1 MTLSSQVI
9 QLNIS
14 DIISS
19 KNQPRKIFDATALDT
34 LCESIKKYGIIQ
46 PLIVRKINDKYE
58 IVSGERRYRAA
69 KKIGMLTV
77 PALVGEFNDVECMEL
92 SLVEN
97 LQNKSLNPLEE
108 GKAYKK
114 ILDASSMP
122 IEELEKN
129 TSVSKDRIQEKIKLL
144 DLDKEVQKSLLKN
157 DISESHAKLLLK
169 LDLTKQI
176 EVLNKIIS
184 DKLTVK
190 ETSDYINSIL
200 NEGVNEMNSNMS
212 SALNNLNID
221 SKPSNVFNDEINIIE
236 KRNDNM
242 NNNQNM
248 FFGGNFQSLENQSV
262 NMNTQPNNN
271 INQNQQMGLNNSQ
284 VGSMIN
290 IPTPSFETSP
300 IPAPNSYV
308 EPTPIVPPTPV
319 DMPNMTY
326 PTPITPNQDSHDA
339 TTQEQPIPVN
349 PFMNLENF
357 NNTQQPVQQPTPV
370 PENNQFM
377 TAPQPTINVEQPMSY
392 MEQPISNSEPTS
404 QFTNSVPPVN
414 QFATQPIQP
423 EMNPTPVEPIQQLM
437 PEQNINPAPINN
449 FQVPESTPMP
459 EMNTNTPV
467 NPFITQPVQSEINPA
482 AVNPFAMPEQAPTP
496 MPTTMTDI
504 QLDNA
509 ISEVR
514 MAVKN
519 LENRGITV
527 KLVENDLGTAYQ
539 IVVEIQK

>member
-19 KNQPRKIFDATALDT
+19 KNQPRKIFDTTALDT
-34 LCESIKKYGIIQ
+34 LCESISKYGIIQ

-108 GKAYKK
+108 GKAFKK
-114 ILDASSMP
+114 ILDTSNMS
-122 IEELEKN
+122 IEDLEKN

-144 DLDKEVQKSLLKN
+144 DLDKEVQKALLKN

-169 LDLTKQI
+169 LDLAKQV
-176 EVLNKIIS
+176 EVLNKIIN

-190 ETSDYINSIL
+190 ETNDYINSIL
-200 NEGVNEMNSNMS
+200 NEEVNEMNSNMS
-212 SALNNLNID
+212 SALNSLNID
-221 SKPSNVFNDEINIIE
+221 SKPSNVFNDEINVIE

-248 FFGGNFQSLENQSV
+248 FFGSNFQSLENQSV

-271 INQNQQMGLNNSQ
+271 INQNQQMGLNNNQ

-290 IPTPSFETSP
+290 IPTPSFATGP
-300 IPAPNSYV
+300 VPTPNSYV

-319 DMPNMTY
+319 DMPSMTY
-326 PTPITPNQDSHDA
+326 QTPIMPSQESHESA
-339 TTQEQPIPVN
+339 PQEQPIPVN
-349 PFMNLENF
+349 PFMNLENISSAPQP
-357 NNTQQPVQQPTPV
+357 TPQPVQV

-377 TAPQPTINVEQPMSY
+377 ATPQPAVN
-392 MEQPISNSEPTS
+392 MEQPVSFTEQSVSTPEPIN
-404 QFTNSVPPVN
+404 QFTNPVPPVVN
-414 QFATQPIQP
+414 PFATQPMQP
-423 EMNPTPVEPIQQLM
+423 EMNPTPVQSTSM
-437 PEQNINPAPINN
+437 PEPENNPFVATPQPTVNIEQPVSITGTPI
-449 FQVPESTPMP
+449 STPEP
-459 EMNTNTPV
+459 TTTPT
-467 NPFITQPVQSEINPA
+467 P
-482 AVNPFAMPEQAPTP
+482 NPFAMPKQTS
-496 MPTTMTDI
+496 TTMPSTMTEV

-527 KLVENDLGTAYQ
+527 KLVENDLGTSYQ

>member
-19 KNQPRKIFDATALDT
+19 KNQPRKIFDTTALDT
-34 LCESIKKYGIIQ
+34 LCESISKYGIIQ

-108 GKAYKK
+108 GKAFKK
-114 ILDASSMP
+114 ILDTSNMS
-122 IEELEKN
+122 IEDLEKN

-144 DLDKEVQKSLLKN
+144 DLDKEVQKALLKN
-157 DISESHAKLLLK
+157 DISESHAKLLIK
-169 LDLTKQI
+169 LDLTKQV
-176 EVLNKIIS
+176 EVLNKIIN

-190 ETSDYINSIL
+190 ETNDYINSIL
-200 NEGVNEMNSNMS
+200 KEEVNEMNSNMS
-212 SALNNLNID
+212 SALNSLNID
-221 SKPSNVFNDEINIIE
+221 SKPSNVFNDEINVIE
-236 KRNDNM
+236 KRNNNM

-248 FFGGNFQSLENQSV
+248 FFGSNFQSLENQSV

-271 INQNQQMGLNNSQ
+271 INQNQQMGLNNNQ

-290 IPTPSFETSP
+290 IPTPSFATGP
-300 IPAPNSYV
+300 VPTPNSYV

-319 DMPNMTY
+319 DMPSMTY
-326 PTPITPNQDSHDA
+326 QTPIMPSQESHESA
-339 TTQEQPIPVN
+339 PQEQPIPVN
-349 PFMNLENF
+349 PFMNLENISSAPQP
-357 NNTQQPVQQPTPV
+357 TPQPVQV

-377 TAPQPTINVEQPMSY
+377 ATPQPAVN
-392 MEQPISNSEPTS
+392 MEQPVPFMEPPVSTPEPTN
-404 QFTNSVPPVN
+404 QFASSLPPVN
-414 QFATQPIQP
+414 PFATQPMQP
-423 EMNPTPVEPIQQLM
+423 EMNP
-437 PEQNINPAPINN
+437 A
-449 FQVPESTPMP
+449 
-459 EMNTNTPV
+459 
-467 NPFITQPVQSEINPA
+467 PVQSTSMPEPENNPFVA
-482 AVNPFAMPEQAPTP
+482 TPQPTVNIEQPVSITGTPISTPEPTTTPTPNPFAMPKQTSTA
-496 MPTTMTDI
+496 MPSTMTDV

-519 LENRGITV
+519 LENRGVTV
-527 KLVENDLGTAYQ
+527 KLVENDLGTSYQ

>member
-14 DIISS
+14 DIVSS

-34 LCESIKKYGIIQ
+34 LCESISKYGIIQ

-77 PALVGEFNDVECMEL
+77 PALIGEFSDVECMEL

-97 LQNKSLNPLEE
+97 IQNKSLNPLEE

-114 ILDASSMP
+114 IMDTSNMS

-129 TSVSKDRIQEKIKLL
+129 TSVPKDTIQEKIKLL
-144 DLDKEVQKSLLKN
+144 DLDKEVQKALLKN
-157 DISESHAKLLLK
+157 DISEPHAKLLLK
-169 LDLTKQI
+169 LDSTKQV
-176 EVLNKIIS
+176 EVLNKILN

-200 NEGVNEMNSNMS
+200 KEEVNEMNSNMS

-221 SKPSNVFNDEINIIE
+221 SKPSNIFNDEINVIE

-242 NNNQNM
+242 NNNNQTM
-248 FFGGNFQSLENQSV
+248 FFGNNLQSLENQSV
-262 NMNTQPNNN
+262 NMNTQPTNN
-271 INQNQQMGLNNSQ
+271 INQNQQMGLNNNQ

-290 IPTPSFETSP
+290 IPTPSFATGP
-300 IPAPNSYV
+300 VPTPNSYV
-308 EPTPIVPPTPV
+308 EPTPIIPPTPL
-319 DMPNMTY
+319 DIPNI
-326 PTPITPNQDSHDA
+326 PFQTPIMATQESHESTP
-339 TTQEQPIPVN
+339 QEQPIPVN
-349 PFMNLENF
+349 PFMNLENVSPAPQS
-357 NNTQQPVQQPTPV
+357 TPQSVPV

-377 TAPQPTINVEQPMSY
+377 ANPQPAVNKEQPVSVMEQPVSNPEPINQFTNPVPPVVNPFATQPMQPENNQFVATPQPTVNVEQPVSITGT
-392 MEQPISNSEPTS
+392 PISNSEPT
-404 QFTNSVPPVN
+404 
-414 QFATQPIQP
+414 
-423 EMNPTPVEPIQQLM
+423 LM
-437 PEQNINPAPINN
+437 PETTT
-449 FQVPESTPMP
+449 TP
-459 EMNTNTPV
+459 TP
-467 NPFITQPVQSEINPA
+467 NPFV
-482 AVNPFAMPEQAPTP
+482 MPEQTPTTIP
-496 MPTTMTDI
+496 STMTDV

-527 KLVENDLGTAYQ
+527 KLVENDLGTSYQ

>member
-14 DIISS
+14 DIVSS

-34 LCESIKKYGIIQ
+34 LCESISKYGIIQ

-69 KKIGMLTV
+69 KKNGMSNV
-77 PALVGEFNDVECMEL
+77 PALVGEFSDVECMEL

-97 LQNKSLNPLEE
+97 IQNKSLNPLEE

-114 ILDASSMP
+114 IMDTSNMS

-129 TSVSKDRIQEKIKLL
+129 TSVPKDTIQEKIKLL
-144 DLDKEVQKSLLKN
+144 DLDKEVQKALLKN
-157 DISESHAKLLLK
+157 DISEFHAKLLLK
-169 LDLTKQI
+169 LDLTKQV
-176 EVLNKIIS
+176 EVLNKILN

-200 NEGVNEMNSNMS
+200 KEEVNEMNSNMS

-221 SKPSNVFNDEINIIE
+221 SKPSNIFNDEINVIE

-242 NNNQNM
+242 NNNQTM
-248 FFGGNFQSLENQSV
+248 FFGNNLQSLENQSV
-262 NMNTQPNNN
+262 NMNTQPTNN
-271 INQNQQMGLNNSQ
+271 INQNQQMGLNNNQ

-290 IPTPSFETSP
+290 IPTPSFATGP
-300 IPAPNSYV
+300 VPTPNSYV
-308 EPTPIVPPTPV
+308 EPTPIIPPTPL
-319 DMPNMTY
+319 DIPNI
-326 PTPITPNQDSHDA
+326 PFQTPIMATQESHESTP
-339 TTQEQPIPVN
+339 QEQPIPVN
-349 PFMNLENF
+349 PFMNLENVSPAPQS
-357 NNTQQPVQQPTPV
+357 TPQPVQV

-377 TAPQPTINVEQPMSY
+377 ATPQPAVN
-392 MEQPISNSEPTS
+392 MEQPVSFMEQSVSNPEPIN
-404 QFTNSVPPVN
+404 QFTNPVPPVVN
-414 QFATQPIQP
+414 PFATQPMQP
-423 EMNPTPVEPIQQLM
+423 EMNPTPVQSTSM
-437 PEQNINPAPINN
+437 PEPENNPFVATPQPTVNIEQPVSITGTPISNSEPTP
-449 FQVPESTPMP
+449 VPETTTTP
-459 EMNTNTPV
+459 TP
-467 NPFITQPVQSEINPA
+467 
-482 AVNPFAMPEQAPTP
+482 NPFAMPEQTPTA
-496 MPTTMTDI
+496 MPSTMTDV

-527 KLVENDLGTAYQ
+527 KLVENDLGTSYQ

>member
-19 KNQPRKIFDATALDT
+19 KNQPRKIFDTTALDT
-34 LCESIKKYGIIQ
+34 LCESISKYGIIQ

-108 GKAYKK
+108 GKAFKK
-114 ILDASSMP
+114 ILDTSNMS
-122 IEELEKN
+122 IEDLEKN

-144 DLDKEVQKSLLKN
+144 DLDKEVQKALLKN

-169 LDLTKQI
+169 LDLAKQV
-176 EVLNKIIS
+176 EVLNKIIN

-190 ETSDYINSIL
+190 ETNDYINSIL
-200 NEGVNEMNSNMS
+200 NEEVNEMNSNMS
-212 SALNNLNID
+212 SALNSLNID
-221 SKPSNVFNDEINIIE
+221 SKPSNVFNDEINVIE

-271 INQNQQMGLNNSQ
+271 INQNQQMGLNNQ

-290 IPTPSFETSP
+290 IPTPSFAAGPVPT
-300 IPAPNSYV
+300 PNSYV

-319 DMPNMTY
+319 DMPSMTY
-326 PTPITPNQDSHDA
+326 QTPIMPGQGINESA
-339 TTQEQPIPVN
+339 PQEQPIPVN
-349 PFMNLENF
+349 PFMNLENY
-357 NNTQQPVQQPTPV
+357 NSTSQPTPQPAPM

-377 TAPQPTINVEQPMSY
+377 ATPQPTVN
-392 MEQPISNSEPTS
+392 MEQPVSFMEPPVSTPEPTN
-404 QFTNSVPPVN
+404 QFASSVPPVN
-414 QFATQPIQP
+414 PFATQPMQP
-423 EMNPTPVEPIQQLM
+423 EMNPAPVQT
-437 PEQNINPAPINN
+437 APIPENSQFMATPQPTVN
-449 FQVPESTPMP
+449 AEPSMPFMEQHTSVPEPTPMP
-459 EMNTNTPV
+459 ELNNNNTVP
-467 NPFITQPVQSEINPA
+467 
-482 AVNPFAMPEQAPTP
+482 NPFAMPEPTP
-496 MPTTMTDI
+496 TATQPTMTEV

-527 KLVENDLGTAYQ
+527 KLVENDLGTSYQ

>member
-19 KNQPRKIFDATALDT
+19 KNQPRKIFDTTALDT
-34 LCESIKKYGIIQ
+34 LCESISKYGIIQ

-108 GKAYKK
+108 GKAFKK
-114 ILDASSMP
+114 ILDTSNMS
-122 IEELEKN
+122 IEDLEKN

-144 DLDKEVQKSLLKN
+144 DLDKEVQKALLKN

-169 LDLTKQI
+169 LDLTKQV
-176 EVLNKIIS
+176 EVLNKIIN

-190 ETSDYINSIL
+190 ETNDYINSIL
-200 NEGVNEMNSNMS
+200 NEEVNEMNSNMS
-212 SALNNLNID
+212 SALNSLNID
-221 SKPSNVFNDEINIIE
+221 SKPSNVFNDEINVIE

-271 INQNQQMGLNNSQ
+271 INQNQQMGLNNQ

-290 IPTPSFETSP
+290 IPTPSFATGP
-300 IPAPNSYV
+300 VPTPNSYV

-319 DMPNMTY
+319 DMPSMTY
-326 PTPITPNQDSHDA
+326 QTPIMPGQGINESA
-339 TTQEQPIPVN
+339 PQEQPIPVN
-349 PFMNLENF
+349 PFMNLENY
-357 NNTQQPVQQPTPV
+357 NSTSQPTPQPAPM

-377 TAPQPTINVEQPMSY
+377 ATPQPTVN
-392 MEQPISNSEPTS
+392 MEQPVSFMEPPVSTPEPTN
-404 QFTNSVPPVN
+404 QFASSVPPVN
-414 QFATQPIQP
+414 PFATQPMQP
-423 EMNPTPVEPIQQLM
+423 EMNPAPVQT
-437 PEQNINPAPINN
+437 APIPENSQFMATPQPTVN
-449 FQVPESTPMP
+449 TEPSMPFMEQHTSVPEPTPMP
-459 EMNTNTPV
+459 ELNNNNTVP
-467 NPFITQPVQSEINPA
+467 
-482 AVNPFAMPEQAPTP
+482 NPFAMPEPTP
-496 MPTTMTDI
+496 TATQPTMTEV

-527 KLVENDLGTAYQ
+527 KLVENDLGTSYQ

>member
-19 KNQPRKIFDATALDT
+19 KNQPRKIFDTTALDT
-34 LCESIKKYGIIQ
+34 LCESISKYGIIQ

-108 GKAYKK
+108 GKAFKK
-114 ILDASSMP
+114 ILDTSNMS
-122 IEELEKN
+122 IEDLEKN

-144 DLDKEVQKSLLKN
+144 DLDKEVQKALLKN

-169 LDLTKQI
+169 LDLTKQV
-176 EVLNKIIS
+176 EVLNKIIN

-190 ETSDYINSIL
+190 ETNDYINSIL
-200 NEGVNEMNSNMS
+200 NEEVNEMNSNMS
-212 SALNNLNID
+212 SALNSLNID
-221 SKPSNVFNDEINIIE
+221 SKPSNVFNDEINVIE

-271 INQNQQMGLNNSQ
+271 INQNHQMGLNNQ

-290 IPTPSFETSP
+290 IPTPSFATGP
-300 IPAPNSYV
+300 VPTPNSYV

-319 DMPNMTY
+319 DMPSMTY
-326 PTPITPNQDSHDA
+326 QTPIMPGQGINESA
-339 TTQEQPIPVN
+339 PQEQPIPVN
-349 PFMNLENF
+349 PFMNLENY
-357 NNTQQPVQQPTPV
+357 NSTSQPTPQPAPM

-377 TAPQPTINVEQPMSY
+377 ATPQPTVN
-392 MEQPISNSEPTS
+392 MEQPVSFMEPPVSTPEPTN
-404 QFTNSVPPVN
+404 QFASSVPPVN
-414 QFATQPIQP
+414 PFATQPMQP
-423 EMNPTPVEPIQQLM
+423 EMNPAPVQT
-437 PEQNINPAPINN
+437 APIPENSQFMATPQPKVN
-449 FQVPESTPMP
+449 AEPSMPFMEQHTSVPEPTPMP
-459 EMNTNTPV
+459 ELNNNNTVP
-467 NPFITQPVQSEINPA
+467 
-482 AVNPFAMPEQAPTP
+482 NPFAMPEPTP
-496 MPTTMTDI
+496 TATQPTMTEV

-527 KLVENDLGTAYQ
+527 KLVENDLGTSYQ

>member
-14 DIISS
+14 DIVSS

-34 LCESIKKYGIIQ
+34 LCESISKYGIIQ

-69 KKIGMLTV
+69 KKNGMSNV
-77 PALVGEFNDVECMEL
+77 PALVGEFSDVECMEL

-97 LQNKSLNPLEE
+97 IQNKSLNPLEE

-114 ILDASSMP
+114 IMDTSNMS

-129 TSVSKDRIQEKIKLL
+129 TSVPKDTIQEKIKLL
-144 DLDKEVQKSLLKN
+144 DLDKEVQKALLKN

-169 LDLTKQI
+169 LDLTKQV
-176 EVLNKIIS
+176 EVLNKIIN

-200 NEGVNEMNSNMS
+200 KEEVNEMNSNMS

-221 SKPSNVFNDEINIIE
+221 SKPSNIFNDEINVIE

-242 NNNQNM
+242 NNNSQTM
-248 FFGGNFQSLENQSV
+248 FFGNNLQSLENQSV
-262 NMNTQPNNN
+262 NMNTQPTNN
-271 INQNQQMGLNNSQ
+271 INQNQQMGLNNNQ

-290 IPTPSFETSP
+290 IPTPSFATGP
-300 IPAPNSYV
+300 VPTPNSYV
-308 EPTPIVPPTPV
+308 EPTPIIPPTPL
-319 DMPNMTY
+319 DIPNI
-326 PTPITPNQDSHDA
+326 PFQTPIMANQENHESTP
-339 TTQEQPIPVN
+339 QEQPITVN
-349 PFMNLENF
+349 PFMNLENISSAPQP
-357 NNTQQPVQQPTPV
+357 TPQPVQV

-377 TAPQPTINVEQPMSY
+377 ATPQPTVN
-392 MEQPISNSEPTS
+392 MEQPVSFTEQSVSTPEPIN
-404 QFTNSVPPVN
+404 QFTNPVPPVVN
-414 QFATQPIQP
+414 PFATQPMQP
-423 EMNPTPVEPIQQLM
+423 EMNPTPVQSTSM
-437 PEQNINPAPINN
+437 PEPENNPFVATSQPTVNIEQPLSITGTPISTP
-449 FQVPESTPMP
+449 QPTPVPETTTTP
-459 EMNTNTPV
+459 TP
-467 NPFITQPVQSEINPA
+467 
-482 AVNPFAMPEQAPTP
+482 NPFAMPEQTPTA
-496 MPTTMTDI
+496 MPSTMTDV

-519 LENRGITV
+519 LENRGVTV
-527 KLVENDLGTAYQ
+527 KLVENDLGTSYQ

>member
-19 KNQPRKIFDATALDT
+19 KNQPRKIFDTTALDT
-34 LCESIKKYGIIQ
+34 LCESISKYGIIQ

-108 GKAYKK
+108 GKAFKR
-114 ILDASSMP
+114 ILDTSNMS
-122 IEELEKN
+122 IEDLEKN

-144 DLDKEVQKSLLKN
+144 DLDKEVQKALLKN

-169 LDLTKQI
+169 LDLIKQV
-176 EVLNKIIS
+176 EVLNKIIN

-190 ETSDYINSIL
+190 ETNDYINSIL
-200 NEGVNEMNSNMS
+200 KKEVNEMNSNMS
-212 SALNNLNID
+212 SALNSLNID
-221 SKPSNVFNDEINIIE
+221 SKPSNIFNDEINVIE

-248 FFGGNFQSLENQSV
+248 FFGSNFQSLENQSV

-271 INQNQQMGLNNSQ
+271 NINQNQQIGLNNNQ

-290 IPTPSFETSP
+290 IPTPSFATSP
-300 IPAPNSYV
+300 IPTPNSYV

-319 DMPNMTY
+319 DVPGMTY
-326 PTPITPNQDSHDA
+326 QPPIMTSQGVNESAP
-339 TTQEQPIPVN
+339 QEQSIPVN
-349 PFMNLENF
+349 PFMNLENY
-357 NNTQQPVQQPTPV
+357 NSNSQPTPQPAPL
-370 PENNQFM
+370 PENNQFIS
-377 TAPQPTINVEQPMSY
+377 TLQPAVN
-392 MEQPISNSEPTS
+392 MEQPVSFIEPSTSTPEPTN
-404 QFTNSVPPVN
+404 QFASSVPPIN
-414 QFATQPIQP
+414 PFATQPMQP
-423 EMNPTPVEPIQQLM
+423 EMNPTPVQT
-437 PEQNINPAPINN
+437 
-449 FQVPESTPMP
+449 TPMP
-459 EMNTNTPV
+459 ENNQPMPTPQPIV
-467 NPFITQPVQSEINPA
+467 NIEPTMPSIEQPNSVPEPTVIPELNNMAS
-482 AVNPFAMPEQAPTP
+482 NPFAMPEQVSPAVQS
-496 MPTTMTDI
+496 TMTDV

-519 LENRGITV
+519 LENRGVIV
-527 KLVENDLGTAYQ
+527 KLVENDLGTSYQ
-539 IVVEIQK
+539 IVVEIKK

>member
-14 DIISS
+14 DIVSS

-34 LCESIKKYGIIQ
+34 LCESISKYGIIQ

-69 KKIGMLTV
+69 KKNGMSNV
-77 PALVGEFNDVECMEL
+77 PALVGEFSDVECMEL

-97 LQNKSLNPLEE
+97 IQNKSLNPLEE

-114 ILDASSMP
+114 ILDTSNMS

-129 TSVSKDRIQEKIKLL
+129 TSVPKDTIQEKIKLL
-144 DLDKEVQKSLLKN
+144 DLDKEVQKALLKN

-169 LDLTKQI
+169 LDSTKQV
-176 EVLNKIIS
+176 EVLNKILN

-200 NEGVNEMNSNMS
+200 KEEVNEMNSNMS

-221 SKPSNVFNDEINIIE
+221 SKPSNIFNDEINVIE

-242 NNNQNM
+242 NNNNQTM
-248 FFGGNFQSLENQSV
+248 FFGNNLQSLENQSV
-262 NMNTQPNNN
+262 NMNTQPTNN
-271 INQNQQMGLNNSQ
+271 INQNQQMGLNNNQ
-284 VGSMIN
+284 MGSMIN
-290 IPTPSFETSP
+290 IPTPSFATGP
-300 IPAPNSYV
+300 VPTPNSYV
-308 EPTPIVPPTPV
+308 KPTPIIPPTPL
-319 DMPNMTY
+319 DIPNI
-326 PTPITPNQDSHDA
+326 PFQTPIMATQESHESTP
-339 TTQEQPIPVN
+339 QEQPIPVN
-349 PFMNLENF
+349 PFMNLENVSSAPQS
-357 NNTQQPVQQPTPV
+357 TPQSVPV

-377 TAPQPTINVEQPMSY
+377 ANSQPAVNKEQPVSV
-392 MEQPISNSEPTS
+392 MEQPVSNPETIN
-404 QFTNSVPPVN
+404 QFTNPVPPVVN
-414 QFATQPIQP
+414 PFATQPMQP
-423 EMNPTPVEPIQQLM
+423 EMNPTPVQSTSM
-437 PEQNINPAPINN
+437 PEPENNPFVATPQPTVNIEQPVSITGTPISNSE
-449 FQVPESTPMP
+449 PTPMP
-459 EMNTNTPV
+459 ETTTTPTP
-467 NPFITQPVQSEINPA
+467 NPFV
-482 AVNPFAMPEQAPTP
+482 MPEQTPTTIP
-496 MPTTMTDI
+496 STMTDV

-527 KLVENDLGTAYQ
+527 KLVENDLGTSYQ

>member
-169 LDLTKQI
+169 LDLTKQN

>member
-9 QLNIS
+9 KLNIS

-34 LCESIKKYGIIQ
+34 LCESISKYGIIQ

-77 PALVGEFNDVECMEL
+77 PALIGEFNDVECMEL

-108 GKAYKK
+108 GKTFKK
-114 ILDASSMP
+114 ILDTSNMS
-122 IEELEKN
+122 IEDLEKN

-169 LDLTKQI
+169 LDLTKQV
-176 EVLNKIIS
+176 EALNKIIN

-190 ETSDYINSIL
+190 ETNDYINSIL
-200 NEGVNEMNSNMS
+200 NEGVNKMNSNMS
-212 SALNNLNID
+212 SALNSLNID
-221 SKPSNVFNDEINIIE
+221 SKPSNVFNDKINVIE
-236 KRNDNM
+236 KRNNNM

-271 INQNQQMGLNNSQ
+271 INQNQQIGLNNQ
-284 VGSMIN
+284 VRSMIN
-290 IPTPSFETSP
+290 IPTPSFATGP
-300 IPAPNSYV
+300 VPTPNSYV

-319 DMPNMTY
+319 DMPNMSY
-326 PTPITPNQDSHDA
+326 QTPIMPGQGINESA
-339 TTQEQPIPVN
+339 PQEQPIPVN
-349 PFMNLENF
+349 PFMNLETF
-357 NNTQQPVQQPTPV
+357 NTAPQPTSQPVQAPENMATPQPTVNMEQPV
-370 PENNQFM
+370 SFMEPPVSTTEQTNQFASLVPPVNPFATQPMQPEMNPAPVKTAPIPENNQFM
-377 TAPQPTINVEQPMSY
+377 ATSQPTVNAEPSMPFIEQTTSAP
-392 MEQPISNSEPTS
+392 EP
-404 QFTNSVPPVN
+404 
-414 QFATQPIQP
+414 
-423 EMNPTPVEPIQQLM
+423 
-437 PEQNINPAPINN
+437 
-449 FQVPESTPMP
+449 TPMP
-459 EMNTNTPV
+459 ELNNNNTV
-467 NPFITQPVQSEINPA
+467 H
-482 AVNPFAMPEQAPTP
+482 NPFAMPEKTP
-496 MPTTMTDI
+496 AVQQPTMTEV

-527 KLVENDLGTAYQ
+527 KLVENDLGTSYQ

>member
-14 DIISS
+14 DIVSS

-34 LCESIKKYGIIQ
+34 LCESISKYGIIQ

-69 KKIGMLTV
+69 KKNGMLTV
-77 PALVGEFNDVECMEL
+77 PALVGEFNDIECMEL

-97 LQNKSLNPLEE
+97 IQNKSLNPLEE

-114 ILDASSMP
+114 IMDTSNMS

-129 TSVSKDRIQEKIKLL
+129 TSVPKDTIQEKIKLL
-144 DLDKEVQKSLLKN
+144 DLDKEVQKALLKN

-169 LDLTKQI
+169 LDLTKQV
-176 EVLNKIIS
+176 EVLNKIIN

-190 ETSDYINSIL
+190 ESSDYINSIL
-200 NEGVNEMNSNMS
+200 KEEVNEMNSNMS

-221 SKPSNVFNDEINIIE
+221 SKPSNIFNDEINVIE

-242 NNNQNM
+242 NNNNQTM
-248 FFGGNFQSLENQSV
+248 FFGNNLQSLENQSV
-262 NMNTQPNNN
+262 NMNTQPANN
-271 INQNQQMGLNNSQ
+271 INQNQQMGLNNNQ

-290 IPTPSFETSP
+290 IPTPSFATGP
-300 IPAPNSYV
+300 VPTPNSYV
-308 EPTPIVPPTPV
+308 EPTPIIPPTPL
-319 DMPNMTY
+319 DIPNI
-326 PTPITPNQDSHDA
+326 PFQTPIMANQESHESIP
-339 TTQEQPIPVN
+339 QEQPITVN
-349 PFMNLENF
+349 PFMNLENISSAPQP
-357 NNTQQPVQQPTPV
+357 TPQPVQA

-377 TAPQPTINVEQPMSY
+377 ATPQPTVNMGQPVSFTDQSVSTPEPIN
-392 MEQPISNSEPTS
+392 
-404 QFTNSVPPVN
+404 QFTNPVPPVVN
-414 QFATQPIQP
+414 PFATQPIQP
-423 EMNPTPVEPIQQLM
+423 EMNPTPVQSTSM
-437 PEQNINPAPINN
+437 PEPENNSFVATPQPTVNIEQPVSTTGTPISAPEPTP
-449 FQVPESTPMP
+449 VPETTTTPIP
-459 EMNTNTPV
+459 
-467 NPFITQPVQSEINPA
+467 
-482 AVNPFAMPEQAPTP
+482 NPFAMPEQTP
-496 MPTTMTDI
+496 IAMPSTMTNV

-527 KLVENDLGTAYQ
+527 KLVENDLGTSYQ

>member
-19 KNQPRKIFDATALDT
+19 KNQPRKIFDTTALDT
-34 LCESIKKYGIIQ
+34 LCESISKYGIIQ

-108 GKAYKK
+108 GKAFKK
-114 ILDASSMP
+114 ILDTSNMS
-122 IEELEKN
+122 IEDLEKN

-144 DLDKEVQKSLLKN
+144 DLDKEVQKALLKN

-169 LDLTKQI
+169 LDLTKQV
-176 EVLNKIIS
+176 EVLNKIIN

-190 ETSDYINSIL
+190 ETNDYINSIL
-200 NEGVNEMNSNMS
+200 KEEVNEMNSNMS

-221 SKPSNVFNDEINIIE
+221 SKPSNIFNDEINVIE

-248 FFGGNFQSLENQSV
+248 FFGSNFQSLENQSV

-271 INQNQQMGLNNSQ
+271 INQNQQMGLNNNQ

-290 IPTPSFETSP
+290 IPTPSFATGP
-300 IPAPNSYV
+300 VPTPNSYV

-319 DMPNMTY
+319 DMPSMTY
-326 PTPITPNQDSHDA
+326 QTPIMPSQVSHESA
-339 TTQEQPIPVN
+339 PKEQPIPVN
-349 PFMNLENF
+349 PFMNLETF
-357 NNTQQPVQQPTPV
+357 N
-370 PENNQFM
+370 
-377 TAPQPTINVEQPMSY
+377 TAPQPTPQPIQAPENIATPQPAANIEQPVPF
-392 MEQPISNSEPTS
+392 MEPPVSTPEQTN
-404 QFTNSVPPVN
+404 QFASSLPPVN
-414 QFATQPIQP
+414 PFATQPMQP
-423 EMNPTPVEPIQQLM
+423 EMNSAPVQTAQIPENSQFMATPQPTINTEPSTPFM
-437 PEQNINPAPINN
+437 EQPTSVHEP
-449 FQVPESTPMP
+449 TPMP
-459 EMNTNTPV
+459 KLNNNNNNNNTVP
-467 NPFITQPVQSEINPA
+467 
-482 AVNPFAMPEQAPTP
+482 NPFAMPEQTPTTIP
-496 MPTTMTDI
+496 STMTDV

-527 KLVENDLGTAYQ
+527 KLVENDLGTSYQ

>member
-14 DIISS
+14 DILSN
-19 KNQPRKIFDATALDT
+19 KNQPRKIFDSNALDT
-34 LCESIKKYGIIQ
+34 LCESINKYGIIQ

-69 KKIGMLTV
+69 KKNGMLTV

-108 GKAYKK
+108 GKAFKK
-114 ILDASSMP
+114 ILDTSNMT
-122 IEELEKN
+122 IEDLEKN

-144 DLDKEVQKSLLKN
+144 DLDKEVQKALLKN

-176 EVLNKIIS
+176 EVLNKIIK
-184 DKLTVK
+184 DKLPVK

-200 NEGVNEMNSNMS
+200 KNEVNEMNSNMS
-212 SALNNLNID
+212 SALSNLNID
-221 SKPSNVFNDEINIIE
+221 SKPSNIFNDEINVIE

-248 FFGGNFQSLENQSV
+248 FFGSNFQSLENQSV
-262 NMNTQPNNN
+262 NMNTQTNNN
-271 INQNQQMGLNNSQ
+271 INQNQQVGINSNQ

-290 IPTPSFETSP
+290 IPTPSFATSP

-308 EPTPIVPPTPV
+308 EPTPVVPPTPV
-319 DMPNMTY
+319 DVPSMTYQTPIMPN
-326 PTPITPNQDSHDA
+326 QESHETA
-339 TTQEQPIPVN
+339 PQEQPIPVN
-349 PFMNLENF
+349 PFMNLENY
-357 NNTQQPVQQPTPV
+357 NSAPQPEPQPVSA

-377 TAPQPTINVEQPMSY
+377 ASPQQASSI
-392 MEQPISNSEPTS
+392 EQPISNQELNN
-404 QFTNSVPPVN
+404 QFTNPVPPVN
-414 QFATQPIQP
+414 PFATQSMTNTAPTQTPSVLENNPFMSTPQP
-423 EMNPTPVEPIQQLM
+423 AVNTGQSMPFMEQPANTSTPTSM
-437 PEQNINPAPINN
+437 PELNNNI
-449 FQVPESTPMP
+449 VP
-459 EMNTNTPV
+459 
-467 NPFITQPVQSEINPA
+467 NPFASPVQS
-482 AVNPFAMPEQAPTP
+482 
-496 MPTTMTDI
+496 MPTAQQTMTDV

-519 LENRGITV
+519 LENRGVKV
-527 KLVENDLGTAYQ
+527 KLVENDLGTSYQ

>member
-19 KNQPRKIFDATALDT
+19 KNQPRKIFDTTALDT
-34 LCESIKKYGIIQ
+34 LCESISKYGIIQ

-69 KKIGMLTV
+69 KKIGMLTI

-108 GKAYKK
+108 GKAFKK
-114 ILDASSMP
+114 ILDTSNMS
-122 IEELEKN
+122 IEDLEKN

-144 DLDKEVQKSLLKN
+144 DLDKEVQKALLKN

-169 LDLTKQI
+169 LDLTKQV
-176 EVLNKIIS
+176 EVLNKIIN

-190 ETSDYINSIL
+190 ETNDYINSIL
-200 NEGVNEMNSNMS
+200 KEEVNEMNSNMS
-212 SALNNLNID
+212 SALNSLNID
-221 SKPSNVFNDEINIIE
+221 SKPSNVFNDEINVIE

-248 FFGGNFQSLENQSV
+248 FFGSNFQSLENQSV
-262 NMNTQPNNN
+262 NMNTQSNNN
-271 INQNQQMGLNNSQ
+271 INQNQQMGLNNNQ

-290 IPTPSFETSP
+290 IPTPSFATGP
-300 IPAPNSYV
+300 VPTPNSYV

-319 DMPNMTY
+319 DMPSMTY
-326 PTPITPNQDSHDA
+326 QTPIMPGQGINESEP
-339 TTQEQPIPVN
+339 QEQPIPVN
-349 PFMNLENF
+349 PFMNLENY
-357 NNTQQPVQQPTPV
+357 NSTPQPTP
-370 PENNQFM
+370 
-377 TAPQPTINVEQPMSY
+377 QPAVN
-392 MEQPISNSEPTS
+392 MEQPVSFMEQSVSNPEPIN
-404 QFTNSVPPVN
+404 QFTNPVPPVVN
-414 QFATQPIQP
+414 PFATQPMQP
-423 EMNPTPVEPIQQLM
+423 EMNPTPVQPISMHKPENNQFVAKPQPTINTEPSM
-437 PEQNINPAPINN
+437 PFMEQPTS
-449 FQVPESTPMP
+449 VPEPTPMP
-459 EMNTNTPV
+459 ELNNNNNNNTVP
-467 NPFITQPVQSEINPA
+467 
-482 AVNPFAMPEQAPTP
+482 NPFAMPEQTPTATQP
-496 MPTTMTDI
+496 TMTEV

-527 KLVENDLGTAYQ
+527 KLVENDLGTSYQ

>member
-9 QLNIS
+9 QLNVS

-19 KNQPRKIFDATALDT
+19 KNQPRKIFDATSLDT
-34 LCESIKKYGIIQ
+34 LCESISKYGIIQ

-69 KKIGMLTV
+69 KKIGLLTL
-77 PALVGEFNDVECMEL
+77 PALVGEFSDVECMEL

-108 GKAYKK
+108 GKAFKR
-114 ILDASSMP
+114 ILDTSNMS
-122 IEELEKN
+122 IEDLQKN

-169 LDLTKQI
+169 LDLIKQV
-176 EVLNKIIS
+176 EALNKIINN
-184 DKLTVK
+184 KLTVK
-190 ETSDYINSIL
+190 ETNDYINSIL
-200 NEGVNEMNSNMS
+200 KKEVEEMNSNMS
-212 SALNNLNID
+212 SALNSLNID
-221 SKPSNVFNDEINIIE
+221 SKPSNVFNDEINVIE

-248 FFGGNFQSLENQSV
+248 FFGSNFQSLENQSV

-271 INQNQQMGLNNSQ
+271 INQNQQIGLNSNQ

-290 IPTPSFETSP
+290 IPTPSFETNP
-300 IPAPNSYV
+300 IPTPNSYV

-319 DMPNMTY
+319 DVPTMTY
-326 PTPITPNQDSHDA
+326 QPPIMTGQEINESAP
-339 TTQEQPIPVN
+339 QEQPIPVN
-349 PFMNLENF
+349 PFMNLENYNSTSQPMPQPAPVPEDNQF
-357 NNTQQPVQQPTPV
+357 MSTSQPAVNTEQPVSFIEPTISTSEPINQFASSVPPINPFSTQPMQSEMNLAPTQTTLI
-370 PENNQFM
+370 PENNQPM
-377 TAPQPTINVEQPMSY
+377 QNPQPIVNVEPTISPI
-392 MEQPISNSEPTS
+392 EQP
-404 QFTNSVPPVN
+404 NSVPVPSS
-414 QFATQPIQP
+414 
-423 EMNPTPVEPIQQLM
+423 M
-437 PEQNINPAPINN
+437 PELNNNI
-449 FQVPESTPMP
+449 VS
-459 EMNTNTPV
+459 
-467 NPFITQPVQSEINPA
+467 NPFSI
-482 AVNPFAMPEQAPTP
+482 PEQAPSTAQSA
-496 MPTTMTDI
+496 MTDV

-519 LENRGITV
+519 LENRGIMV
-527 KLVENDLGTAYQ
+527 KLVENDLGTSYQ
-539 IVVEIQK
+539 IIVEIKK

>member
-9 QLNIS
+9 KLNIS

-34 LCESIKKYGIIQ
+34 LCESISKYGIIQ

-77 PALVGEFNDVECMEL
+77 PALIGEFNDVECMEL

-108 GKAYKK
+108 GKTFKK
-114 ILDASSMP
+114 ILDTSNMS
-122 IEELEKN
+122 IEDLEKN
-129 TSVSKDRIQEKIKLL
+129 TSVSKVRIQEKIKLL

-169 LDLTKQI
+169 LDLTKQV
-176 EVLNKIIS
+176 EALNKIIN

-190 ETSDYINSIL
+190 ETNDYINSIL
-200 NEGVNEMNSNMS
+200 NEGVNKMNSNMS
-212 SALNNLNID
+212 SALNSLNID
-221 SKPSNVFNDEINIIE
+221 SKPSNVFNDKINVIE
-236 KRNDNM
+236 KRNNNM

-271 INQNQQMGLNNSQ
+271 INQNQQIGLNNQ
-284 VGSMIN
+284 VRSMIN
-290 IPTPSFETSP
+290 IPTPSFATGP
-300 IPAPNSYV
+300 VPTPNSYV

-319 DMPNMTY
+319 DMPNMSY
-326 PTPITPNQDSHDA
+326 QTPIMPGQGINESA
-339 TTQEQPIPVN
+339 PQEQPIPVN
-349 PFMNLENF
+349 PFMNLETF
-357 NNTQQPVQQPTPV
+357 NTAPQPTSQPVQAPENMATPQPTVNMEQPV
-370 PENNQFM
+370 SFMEPPVSTTEQTNQFASLVPPVNPFATQPMQPEMNTAPVKTAPIPENNQFM
-377 TAPQPTINVEQPMSY
+377 ATPQPTVNAEPSMPFIEQTTSAP
-392 MEQPISNSEPTS
+392 EP
-404 QFTNSVPPVN
+404 
-414 QFATQPIQP
+414 
-423 EMNPTPVEPIQQLM
+423 
-437 PEQNINPAPINN
+437 
-449 FQVPESTPMP
+449 TPMP
-459 EMNTNTPV
+459 ELNNNNTV
-467 NPFITQPVQSEINPA
+467 H
-482 AVNPFAMPEQAPTP
+482 NPFAMPEKTP
-496 MPTTMTDI
+496 AVQQPTMTEV

-527 KLVENDLGTAYQ
+527 KLVENDLGTSYQ

>member
-19 KNQPRKIFDATALDT
+19 KNQPRKIFDTTALDT
-34 LCESIKKYGIIQ
+34 LCESISKYGIIQ

-108 GKAYKK
+108 GKAFKR
-114 ILDASSMP
+114 ILDTSNMS
-122 IEELEKN
+122 IEDLEKN

-144 DLDKEVQKSLLKN
+144 DLDKEVQKALLKN

-169 LDLTKQI
+169 LDLIKQV
-176 EVLNKIIS
+176 EVLNKIIN

-190 ETSDYINSIL
+190 ETNDYINSIL
-200 NEGVNEMNSNMS
+200 KKEVNEMNSNMS
-212 SALNNLNID
+212 SALNSLNID
-221 SKPSNVFNDEINIIE
+221 SKPSNIFNDEINVIE

-248 FFGGNFQSLENQSV
+248 FFGSNFQSLENQSV

-271 INQNQQMGLNNSQ
+271 NINQNQQIGLNNNQ

-290 IPTPSFETSP
+290 IPTPSFATSP
-300 IPAPNSYV
+300 IPTPNSYV

-319 DMPNMTY
+319 DVPSMTY
-326 PTPITPNQDSHDA
+326 QPPIMTGQGVNESAP
-339 TTQEQPIPVN
+339 QEQSIPVN
-349 PFMNLENF
+349 PFMNLENY
-357 NNTQQPVQQPTPV
+357 NSNLQPTPQPAPL

-377 TAPQPTINVEQPMSY
+377 STLQPAVN
-392 MEQPISNSEPTS
+392 MEQPVSFIEPSTSTPEPTN
-404 QFTNSVPPVN
+404 QFASSVPPIN
-414 QFATQPIQP
+414 PFATQPMQP
-423 EMNPTPVEPIQQLM
+423 EMNTTPVQT
-437 PEQNINPAPINN
+437 
-449 FQVPESTPMP
+449 TPMP
-459 EMNTNTPV
+459 ENNQPMPTPQPIV
-467 NPFITQPVQSEINPA
+467 NIEPTMPSIEQPNNVPEPTVMPELNNMAS
-482 AVNPFAMPEQAPTP
+482 NPFAMPEQVSPTVQS
-496 MPTTMTDI
+496 TMTDV

-519 LENRGITV
+519 LENRGVIV
-527 KLVENDLGTAYQ
+527 KLVENDLGTSYQ
-539 IVVEIQK
+539 IVVEIKK

>member
-19 KNQPRKIFDATALDT
+19 KNQPRKIFDTTALDT
-34 LCESIKKYGIIQ
+34 LCESISKYGIIQ

-108 GKAYKK
+108 GKAFKK
-114 ILDASSMP
+114 ILDTSNMS
-122 IEELEKN
+122 IEDLEKN

-144 DLDKEVQKSLLKN
+144 DLDKEVQKALLKN

-169 LDLTKQI
+169 LDLVKQV
-176 EVLNKIIS
+176 EVLNKIIN

-190 ETSDYINSIL
+190 ETNDYINSIL

-212 SALNNLNID
+212 SALNSLNID
-221 SKPSNVFNDEINIIE
+221 SKPSNIFNDEINVIE

-248 FFGGNFQSLENQSV
+248 FFGSNFQSLENQSV

-271 INQNQQMGLNNSQ
+271 INQNQQMGLNNQ

-290 IPTPSFETSP
+290 IPTPSFATSSVP
-300 IPAPNSYV
+300 TPNSYV

-319 DMPNMTY
+319 DMPSMTY
-326 PTPITPNQDSHDA
+326 QTPIMPVQGINESA
-339 TTQEQPIPVN
+339 PQEQPIPVN
-349 PFMNLENF
+349 PFMNLENY
-357 NNTQQPVQQPTPV
+357 NSTPQPTPQPAPM

-377 TAPQPTINVEQPMSY
+377 ATPQPTVN
-392 MEQPISNSEPTS
+392 MEQPVSFMEPPVSTPEPTN
-404 QFTNSVPPVN
+404 QFASSVPPVN
-414 QFATQPIQP
+414 PFATQPMQP
-423 EMNPTPVEPIQQLM
+423 EMNPAPVQT
-437 PEQNINPAPINN
+437 APIPENSQFMATPQPTVN
-449 FQVPESTPMP
+449 AEPSMPFMEQHTSVPEPTPMP
-459 EMNTNTPV
+459 ELNNNNNNNNTVP
-467 NPFITQPVQSEINPA
+467 
-482 AVNPFAMPEQAPTP
+482 NPFATPGQTSAAPQP
-496 MPTTMTDI
+496 TMTEV

-527 KLVENDLGTAYQ
+527 KLVENDLGTSYQ

>member
-14 DIISS
+14 DIVSS
-19 KNQPRKIFDATALDT
+19 KNQPRKIFDATALAT
-34 LCESIKKYGIIQ
+34 LCESISKYGIIQ

-69 KKIGMLTV
+69 KKNGMSNV
-77 PALVGEFNDVECMEL
+77 PALVGEFSDVECMEL

-97 LQNKSLNPLEE
+97 IQNKSLNPLEE

-114 ILDASSMP
+114 IMDTSNMS

-129 TSVSKDRIQEKIKLL
+129 TSVPKDTIQEKIKLL
-144 DLDKEVQKSLLKN
+144 DLDKEVQKALLKN

-169 LDLTKQI
+169 LDLTKQV
-176 EVLNKIIS
+176 EVLNKILN

-200 NEGVNEMNSNMS
+200 KEEVNEMNSNMS

-221 SKPSNVFNDEINIIE
+221 SKPSNIFNDEINVIE

-242 NNNQNM
+242 NNNQTM
-248 FFGGNFQSLENQSV
+248 FFGNNLQSLENQSV
-262 NMNTQPNNN
+262 NMNTQPTNN
-271 INQNQQMGLNNSQ
+271 INQNQQMGLNNNQ

-290 IPTPSFETSP
+290 IPTPSFATGP
-300 IPAPNSYV
+300 VPTPNSYV
-308 EPTPIVPPTPV
+308 EPTPIIPPTPL
-319 DMPNMTY
+319 DIPNI
-326 PTPITPNQDSHDA
+326 PFQTPIMATQESHESA
-339 TTQEQPIPVN
+339 PQEQPIPVN
-349 PFMNLENF
+349 PFMNLENVSSAPQP
-357 NNTQQPVQQPTPV
+357 NPQPVQV

-377 TAPQPTINVEQPMSY
+377 ATPQPAVN
-392 MEQPISNSEPTS
+392 MEQPVSFMEQSVSTPEPIN
-404 QFTNSVPPVN
+404 QFTNPVPPVVN
-414 QFATQPIQP
+414 PFATQPMQP
-423 EMNPTPVEPIQQLM
+423 EMNPTPVQSTSM
-437 PEQNINPAPINN
+437 PEPENNPFVATPQPTVNIEQPVSITGTPISNSEPTP
-449 FQVPESTPMP
+449 VPETTTTP
-459 EMNTNTPV
+459 TP
-467 NPFITQPVQSEINPA
+467 
-482 AVNPFAMPEQAPTP
+482 NPFAMPEQTPTA
-496 MPTTMTDI
+496 MPSTMTDV

-527 KLVENDLGTAYQ
+527 KLVENDLGTSYQ

>member
-14 DIISS
+14 DIVSS

-34 LCESIKKYGIIQ
+34 LCESISKYGIIQ

-108 GKAYKK
+108 GKAFKK
-114 ILDASSMP
+114 ILDTSNMS
-122 IEELEKN
+122 IEDLEKN

-144 DLDKEVQKSLLKN
+144 DLDKEVQKALLKN
-157 DISESHAKLLLK
+157 DISEPHAKLLLK
-169 LDLTKQI
+169 LDLTKQV
-176 EVLNKIIS
+176 EVLNKILN

-190 ETSDYINSIL
+190 ETNDYINSIL
-200 NEGVNEMNSNMS
+200 NEEVNEMNSNMS
-212 SALNNLNID
+212 SALNSLNID
-221 SKPSNVFNDEINIIE
+221 SKPSNVFNDEINVIE

-271 INQNQQMGLNNSQ
+271 INQNQQMGLNNQ

-290 IPTPSFETSP
+290 IPTPSFATGP
-300 IPAPNSYV
+300 VPTPNSYV

-319 DMPNMTY
+319 DMPSSMTY
-326 PTPITPNQDSHDA
+326 QTPIMPGQGINESA
-339 TTQEQPIPVN
+339 PQEQPIPVN
-349 PFMNLENF
+349 PFMNLENY
-357 NNTQQPVQQPTPV
+357 NST
-370 PENNQFM
+370 
-377 TAPQPTINVEQPMSY
+377 PQPTVN
-392 MEQPISNSEPTS
+392 MEQPVSFMEPPVSTPEPTN
-404 QFTNSVPPVN
+404 QFASSVPPVN
-414 QFATQPIQP
+414 PFATQPMQP
-423 EMNPTPVEPIQQLM
+423 EMNPAPVQT
-437 PEQNINPAPINN
+437 API
-449 FQVPESTPMP
+449 PENSQFMATPQPTVNAEPSMSFMEQHTSIPEPTPMP
-459 EMNTNTPV
+459 ELNNNNTVP
-467 NPFITQPVQSEINPA
+467 
-482 AVNPFAMPEQAPTP
+482 NPFAMPEQT
-496 MPTTMTDI
+496 PTTIPSTMSDV

-527 KLVENDLGTAYQ
+527 KLVENDLGTSYQ

>member
-19 KNQPRKIFDATALDT
+19 KNQPRKIFDASALDT
-34 LCESIKKYGIIQ
+34 LCESINKYGIIQ

-69 KKIGMLTV
+69 KKNGMLTV
-77 PALVGEFNDVECMEL
+77 PVLVGEFTDVECMEL

-114 ILDASSMP
+114 ILDTSNMS

-169 LDLTKQI
+169 LDLARQI

-200 NEGVNEMNSNMS
+200 NEGANEMNSNMS

-271 INQNQQMGLNNSQ
+271 INQQMGLNSNQ

-290 IPTPSFETSP
+290 IPTPSFATSP
-300 IPAPNSYV
+300 VPTPNSYV

-319 DMPNMTY
+319 DMPSMTY
-326 PTPITPNQDSHDA
+326 QPPIMPTQENHE
-339 TTQEQPIPVN
+339 TTVQEQPIPVN
-349 PFMNLENF
+349 PFMNLESF
-357 NNTQQPVQQPTPV
+357 NNMQQPVQQST

-377 TAPQPTINVEQPMSY
+377 TTPQPTINVEQPMPS
-392 MEQPISNSEPTS
+392 MEQPISTPEPTN
-404 QFTNSVPPVN
+404 QFTNPVPSVNAN
-414 QFATQPIQP
+414 QFTTQPLQP
-423 EMNPTPVEPIQQLM
+423 EMNPTPVEITPQVV
-437 PEQNINPAPINN
+437 PEQHENPSPIPN
-449 FQVPESTPMP
+449 FQVPEPNPMS
-459 EMNTNTPV
+459 EMSANTAV
-467 NPFITQPVQSEINPA
+467 NPFITQSVQPEMNPTPA
-482 AVNPFAMPEQAPTP
+482 NPFTMPEQISTQAT
-496 MPTTMTDI
+496 TTMTDI

-519 LENRGITV
+519 LENRGVIV

>member
-19 KNQPRKIFDATALDT
+19 KNQPRKIFDTTALDT
-34 LCESIKKYGIIQ
+34 LCESISKYGIIQ

-108 GKAYKK
+108 GKAFKK
-114 ILDASSMP
+114 ILDTSNMS
-122 IEELEKN
+122 IEDLEKN

-144 DLDKEVQKSLLKN
+144 DLDKEVQKALLKN

-169 LDLTKQI
+169 LDLAKQV
-176 EVLNKIIS
+176 EVLNKIIN

-190 ETSDYINSIL
+190 ETNDYINSIL
-200 NEGVNEMNSNMS
+200 NEEVNEMNSNMS
-212 SALNNLNID
+212 SALNSLNID
-221 SKPSNVFNDEINIIE
+221 SKPSNVFNDEINVIE

-248 FFGGNFQSLENQSV
+248 FFGGNFRSLENQSV

-271 INQNQQMGLNNSQ
+271 INQNQQMGLNNNQ

-290 IPTPSFETSP
+290 IPTPSFATGP
-300 IPAPNSYV
+300 VPTPNSYV

-319 DMPNMTY
+319 DMPSMTY
-326 PTPITPNQDSHDA
+326 QTPIMPGQGINESA
-339 TTQEQPIPVN
+339 PQEQPIPVN
-349 PFMNLENF
+349 PFMNLENY
-357 NNTQQPVQQPTPV
+357 NSTPQPTPQPAPMPENKQFMAAPQPTVNMEQPASFMEQHTSGTEPTNQFASSV
-370 PENNQFM
+370 PPVNPFATQPMQPEMNPAPVQTAPISENNQFM
-377 TAPQPTINVEQPMSY
+377 ATPQPAVNI
-392 MEQPISNSEPTS
+392 EPS
-404 QFTNSVPPVN
+404 MPFMKQHNSVP
-414 QFATQPIQP
+414 
-423 EMNPTPVEPIQQLM
+423 EP
-437 PEQNINPAPINN
+437 
-449 FQVPESTPMP
+449 TPMP
-459 EMNTNTPV
+459 ELNNNTVP
-467 NPFITQPVQSEINPA
+467 
-482 AVNPFAMPEQAPTP
+482 NPFAMPEQTPTATQP
-496 MPTTMTDI
+496 TMTNV

-527 KLVENDLGTAYQ
+527 KLVENDLGTSYQ

>member
-19 KNQPRKIFDATALDT
+19 KNQPRKIFDTTALDT
-34 LCESIKKYGIIQ
+34 LCESISKYGIIQ

-108 GKAYKK
+108 GKAFKK
-114 ILDASSMP
+114 ILDTSNMS
-122 IEELEKN
+122 IEDLEKN

-144 DLDKEVQKSLLKN
+144 DLDKEVQKALLKN

-169 LDLTKQI
+169 LDLAKQV
-176 EVLNKIIS
+176 EVLNKIIN

-190 ETSDYINSIL
+190 ETNDYINSIL
-200 NEGVNEMNSNMS
+200 NEEVNEMNSNMS
-212 SALNNLNID
+212 SALNSLNID
-221 SKPSNVFNDEINIIE
+221 SKPSNVFNDEINVIE
-236 KRNDNM
+236 KRNNNM

-271 INQNQQMGLNNSQ
+271 INQNQQMGLNNNQ

-290 IPTPSFETSP
+290 IPTPSFATGP
-300 IPAPNSYV
+300 VPTPNSYV

-319 DMPNMTY
+319 DMPSMTY
-326 PTPITPNQDSHDA
+326 QTPIMPGQGINESA
-339 TTQEQPIPVN
+339 PQEQPIPVN
-349 PFMNLENF
+349 PFMNLENY
-357 NNTQQPVQQPTPV
+357 NSTSQPTPQPAPM

-377 TAPQPTINVEQPMSY
+377 ATPQPTVN
-392 MEQPISNSEPTS
+392 MEQPVSFMEPPVSTPEPTN
-404 QFTNSVPPVN
+404 QFASSVPPVN
-414 QFATQPIQP
+414 PFATQPMQP
-423 EMNPTPVEPIQQLM
+423 EMNPAPVQT
-437 PEQNINPAPINN
+437 APIPENSHFMATPQPTVN
-449 FQVPESTPMP
+449 TEPSMPFMEQHTSVPEPTPMP
-459 EMNTNTPV
+459 ELNNNNTVP
-467 NPFITQPVQSEINPA
+467 
-482 AVNPFAMPEQAPTP
+482 NPFAMPEPTP
-496 MPTTMTDI
+496 TATQPTMTEV

-527 KLVENDLGTAYQ
+527 KLVENDLGTSYQ

>member
-14 DIISS
+14 DIVSS

-34 LCESIKKYGIIQ
+34 LCESISKYGIIQ

-69 KKIGMLTV
+69 KKNGMSNV
-77 PALVGEFNDVECMEL
+77 PALVGEFSDVECMEL

-97 LQNKSLNPLEE
+97 IQNKSLNPLEE

-114 ILDASSMP
+114 IMDTSNMS

-129 TSVSKDRIQEKIKLL
+129 TSVPKDIIQEKIKLL
-144 DLDKEVQKSLLKN
+144 DLDKEVQKALLKN
-157 DISESHAKLLLK
+157 DISEPHAKLLLK
-169 LDLTKQI
+169 LDSTKQV
-176 EVLNKIIS
+176 EVLNKILN

-200 NEGVNEMNSNMS
+200 KEEVNEMNSNMS

-221 SKPSNVFNDEINIIE
+221 SKPSNIFNDEINVIE

-242 NNNQNM
+242 NNNNQTM
-248 FFGGNFQSLENQSV
+248 FFGNNLQSLENQSV
-262 NMNTQPNNN
+262 NMNTQPTNN
-271 INQNQQMGLNNSQ
+271 INQNQQMGLNNNQ

-290 IPTPSFETSP
+290 IPTPSFATGP
-300 IPAPNSYV
+300 VPTPNSYV
-308 EPTPIVPPTPV
+308 EPTPIIPPTPL
-319 DMPNMTY
+319 DIPNI
-326 PTPITPNQDSHDA
+326 PFQTPIMATQESHESTP
-339 TTQEQPIPVN
+339 QEQPIPVN
-349 PFMNLENF
+349 PFMNLENVSPAPQS
-357 NNTQQPVQQPTPV
+357 TPQSVPV

-377 TAPQPTINVEQPMSY
+377 ANPQPAVNKEQPVSV
-392 MEQPISNSEPTS
+392 MEQPVSNPEPIN
-404 QFTNSVPPVN
+404 QFTNPVPPVVN
-414 QFATQPIQP
+414 PFAAQPMQP
-423 EMNPTPVEPIQQLM
+423 EMNPTPVQPISMHKPENNQFVATPQPTVNVEQPVSITGTPISNSEP
-437 PEQNINPAPINN
+437 
-449 FQVPESTPMP
+449 TPMP
-459 EMNTNTPV
+459 ETTTTSTP
-467 NPFITQPVQSEINPA
+467 
-482 AVNPFAMPEQAPTP
+482 NPFAMPEQTPTTIP
-496 MPTTMTDI
+496 STMTDV

-527 KLVENDLGTAYQ
+527 KLVENDLGTSYQ

>member
-19 KNQPRKIFDATALDT
+19 KNQPRKIFDTTALDT
-34 LCESIKKYGIIQ
+34 LCESISKYGIIQ

-108 GKAYKK
+108 GKAFKK
-114 ILDASSMP
+114 ILDTSNMS
-122 IEELEKN
+122 IEDLEKN

-144 DLDKEVQKSLLKN
+144 DLDKEVQKALLKN

-169 LDLTKQI
+169 LDLAKQV
-176 EVLNKIIS
+176 EVLNKIIN

-190 ETSDYINSIL
+190 ETNDYINSIL
-200 NEGVNEMNSNMS
+200 NEEVNEMNSNMS
-212 SALNNLNID
+212 SALNSLNID
-221 SKPSNVFNDEINIIE
+221 SKPSNVFNDEINVIE

-248 FFGGNFQSLENQSV
+248 FFGSNFQSLENQSV

-271 INQNQQMGLNNSQ
+271 INQNQQMGLNNNQ

-290 IPTPSFETSP
+290 IPTPSFATGP
-300 IPAPNSYV
+300 VPTPNSYV

-319 DMPNMTY
+319 DMPSMTY
-326 PTPITPNQDSHDA
+326 QTPIMPSQVSHESA
-339 TTQEQPIPVN
+339 PQEQPIPVN
-349 PFMNLENF
+349 PFMNLENVSSAPQP
-357 NNTQQPVQQPTPV
+357 TPQPVQV

-377 TAPQPTINVEQPMSY
+377 ATPQPAVN
-392 MEQPISNSEPTS
+392 MEQPVSITGTPISTPEPIN
-404 QFTNSVPPVN
+404 QFTNPVPPVVN
-414 QFATQPIQP
+414 PFATQPMQP
-423 EMNPTPVEPIQQLM
+423 EMNPTPVQSTSM
-437 PEQNINPAPINN
+437 PEPENNPFVATPQPTVNIEQPVSITGTPISNSEPTP
-449 FQVPESTPMP
+449 VPETTTTP
-459 EMNTNTPV
+459 TP
-467 NPFITQPVQSEINPA
+467 
-482 AVNPFAMPEQAPTP
+482 NPFAMPEQTPTA
-496 MPTTMTDI
+496 MPSTMTDV

-519 LENRGITV
+519 LENRGIIV
-527 KLVENDLGTAYQ
+527 KLVENDLGTSYQ

>member
-19 KNQPRKIFDATALDT
+19 KNQPRKIFDTTALDT
-34 LCESIKKYGIIQ
+34 LCESISKYGIIQ

-77 PALVGEFNDVECMEL
+77 PALVGEFSDVECMEL

-108 GKAYKK
+108 GKAFKK
-114 ILDASSMP
+114 ILDTSNMS
-122 IEELEKN
+122 IEDLEKN

-144 DLDKEVQKSLLKN
+144 DLDKEVQKALLKN

-169 LDLTKQI
+169 LDLSKQV
-176 EVLNKIIS
+176 EVLNKIIN

-190 ETSDYINSIL
+190 ETNDYINSIL
-200 NEGVNEMNSNMS
+200 NEEVNEMNSNMS
-212 SALNNLNID
+212 SALNSLNID
-221 SKPSNVFNDEINIIE
+221 SKPSNVFNDEINVIE

-248 FFGGNFQSLENQSV
+248 FFGSNFQSLENQSV

-271 INQNQQMGLNNSQ
+271 INQNQQMELNNNQ

-290 IPTPSFETSP
+290 IPTPSFATGP
-300 IPAPNSYV
+300 VPTPNSYV

-319 DMPNMTY
+319 DMPSMTY
-326 PTPITPNQDSHDA
+326 QTPIMPGQGINESSP
-339 TTQEQPIPVN
+339 QEQQPIPVN
-349 PFMNLENF
+349 PFMNLETF
-357 NNTQQPVQQPTPV
+357 NTASQPTPQPVQA
-370 PENNQFM
+370 PENIATPQPAVNIEQPVSFMEPPVSTPEPTNQF
-377 TAPQPTINVEQPMSY
+377 AS
-392 MEQPISNSEPTS
+392 
-404 QFTNSVPPVN
+404 SVPPVN
-414 QFATQPIQP
+414 PFATQPMQP
-423 EMNPTPVEPIQQLM
+423 EMNPAHVQT
-437 PEQNINPAPINN
+437 APIPENN
-449 FQVPESTPMP
+449 PFMATSQPTVNTEPSMPFMEQPTSVPEPTPMS
-459 EMNTNTPV
+459 ELNNNNTVP
-467 NPFITQPVQSEINPA
+467 
-482 AVNPFAMPEQAPTP
+482 NPFAMPEQTPTATQP
-496 MPTTMTDI
+496 TMTEV

-519 LENRGITV
+519 LENRGVTV
-527 KLVENDLGTAYQ
+527 KLVENDLGTSYQ